1 MGRLVCNH
9 SGFFDCCL
17 DIDMIKFIVNFQGY
31 KKDEKHDLGCV
42 INKLM
47 VERGVA
53 AWIKIS
59 DVKYTV
65 K

>member
-1 MGRLVCNH
+1 
-9 SGFFDCCL
+9 
-17 DIDMIKFIVNFQGY
+17 MIKFIVNFQGY

-53 AWIKIS
+53 AWIKIG

>member
-1 MGRLVCNH
+1 MVGLDFDH
-9 SGFFDCCL
+9 SGFLNCGL

-53 AWIKIS
+53 AWIKVS